1 MSLPLTPVYPSSPLL
16 TSEDPIFLKLI
27 PGSDLCLS
35 KFDDVITM
43 DQGRILF
50 RGSSKKKTSNIEEM
64 IGNRNLGGNDNV
76 ENLKTASTPTERT
89 TVASVDSVARSLPD
103 EDESAATAPSDWSIY
118 LFFARSMSVPGF
130 LVFVALAMA
139 MGAER
144 SFESKTYTS
153 FRESFMGITDRALT
167 FLEVSGCRIGQS
179 QKIQTTWL
187 IMLVSSQA

>member
-16 TSEDPIFLKLI
+16 APDDPIFLKLI
-27 PGSDLCLS
+27 AGSDLCIS
-35 KFDDVITM
+35 KFDHVITM

-50 RGSSKKKTSNIEEM
+50 CGPSKKTSNTDEM
-64 IGNRNLGGNDNV
+64 IENRNLEDNDIF
-76 ENLKTASTPTERT
+76 ENLKTASTPTEST

-103 EDESAATAPSDWSIY
+103 EDEIAATAPSDWSIY

-153 FRESFMGITDRALT
+153 VLESPMGTTDRALT

-179 QKIQTTWL
+179 QNIQTTWL